1 MLVTYSR
8 DEGLVEI
15 LREHRPDLELRSRRT
30 MDVTADDLEWAQV
43 FIGFQRAR
51 PPGWGGVQWIHSTGA
66 GVDRFLFRADLPN
79 NILLT
84 RSPEDFGPQIGEY
97 CVARALAVTQRLREF
112 DTAQTEGVWSGGVP
126 DQLAGSRVVVVGT
139 GQVGCGVARAFTR
152 LDCVVDGVS
161 RSGAPR
167 DPFRVVTPWSEF
179 PSVVEGARWL
189 VLAAPLTEDTWHLLD
204 HEMLSLCDGVYL
216 INVARG
222 ALVEEESLPL
232 ALDRGWL
239 SGAALDV
246 FETEPLPSAS
256 PLWGHPGVVISPH
269 CSGVTDVRAAALG
282 FLECLAALER
292 GELPGWVIDREI
304 GY

>member
-1 MLVTYSR
+1 
-8 DEGLVEI
+8 
-15 LREHRPDLELRSRRT
+15 
-30 MDVTADDLEWAQV
+30 
-43 FIGFQRAR
+43 
-51 PPGWGGVQWIHSTGA
+51 
-66 GVDRFLFRADLPN
+66 
-79 NILLT
+79 
-84 RSPEDFGPQIGEY
+84 
-97 CVARALAVTQRLREF
+97 
-112 DTAQTEGVWSGGVP
+112 
-126 DQLAGSRVVVVGT
+126 
-139 GQVGCGVARAFTR
+139 
-152 LDCVVDGVS
+152 
-161 RSGAPR
+161 
-167 DPFRVVTPWSEF
+167 VVTPWSEF